1 MVFWSLRPTGENRDD
16 VTEGD
21 ISPFTGSVMFL
32 SGQSEAAINISVNAD
47 NIPEINETVILTLDR
62 SVLLVI
68 MTSRHFK
75 V

>member
-1 MVFWSLRPTGENRDD
+1 MVFWRLRPIGENKED

-21 ISPFTGSVMFL
+21 ISPFTGSVKFF
-32 SGQSEAAINISVNAD
+32 SGQSEAAINISVMAD

-68 MTSRHFK
+68 IIFRHFK
-75 V
+75 A